1 MLTADATAR
10 ERTRRRDLFHCGASS
25 REPKQSEGTIS
36 VPTIFR
42 TAASNAESCTLP
54 KSMFEGGPYRE
65 RTNLRVVLMALF
77 VAISGV
83 GLIYYAELRH
93 DRPTLHTVLR
103 DLGSILVVTVAV
115 ALLWEL
121 FARRALLAELLDAT
135 RLAEEIQASGI
146 IGVSQ
151 HWYKDIPWLPL
162 FKSVHHLDI
171 FFSYSDK
178 WRNAFSEEIR
188 AFAARGNGRVRIVLP
203 DPESSEIV
211 AALSRRFDRD
221 PDQVRGHILE
231 AKEEFERLLSRSAHP
246 EFEWSIW
253 YLPKEPVFSCYRFDD
268 VAILSLYRH
277 RKEGGVPTLIL
288 KRGGAF
294 FEFLYAEYRAF
305 VSGAEPL
312 AHKASDHSQ
321 FKNSVATNHNP
332 GA

>member
-1 MLTADATAR
+1 
-10 ERTRRRDLFHCGASS
+10 
-25 REPKQSEGTIS
+25 
-36 VPTIFR
+36 
-42 TAASNAESCTLP
+42 
-54 KSMFEGGPYRE
+54 MFDGGPYRE
-65 RTNLRVVLMALF
+65 RTNLRVVLLALF
-77 VAISGV
+77 VAICGV

-93 DRPTLHTVLR
+93 DRPTLHTILR
-103 DLGSILVVTVAV
+103 DLGSVLVVTVAV

-121 FARRALLAELLDAT
+121 FARRALLAELLEGT
-135 RLAEEIQASGI
+135 RLAEEIQSSGI
-146 IGVSQ
+146 VGVSQ
-151 HWYKDIPWLPL
+151 HWYKDIPWHAL

-188 AFAARGNGRVRIVLP
+188 AFAGRGSGRLRIVLP
-203 DPESSEIV
+203 DPESSEII

-221 PDQVRGHILE
+221 AAQVRSHILE
-231 AKEEFERLLSRSAHP
+231 AKQEFERLLIRSAHA

-268 VAILSLYRH
+268 IAILSLYRH

-294 FEFLYAEYRAF
+294 FDFIYAEYKAF
-305 VSGAEPL
+305 VSGNEPL
-312 AHKASDHSQ
+312 ARKATDHIEA
-321 FKNSVATNHNP
+321 KNRVTIDNHSA